1 MCKEFDLEKII
12 DIVYEAGAIILN
24 ANLDK
29 SEIFDKEGDANFV
42 TIYDMKVQQFLI
54 SHILEVI
61 PDASFYGEEEGDG
74 NEKKI
79 SDTGY
84 TFIIDPIDGTT
95 NFMFGYNNSCVSVGV
110 TYKGDLVAGIVYHPH
125 VDAMYYAQKGKGSF
139 LRRKVFQDV
148 NAGFDVGK
156 TSSDNKARFVDK
168 QLQMENR
175 GLGEGLSAFG
185 CARYNESSTELLF
198 ATVKKMFYKTL
209 AIRSSGS
216 AAIDLSRIASGA
228 NVVYLEMLLQPYDYA
243 ASAVI
248 IEEAGGV
255 ISQIDGTPITLDK
268 GCSILAGTKKGT
280 AEVRELLYECGM

>member
-1 MCKEFDLEKII
+1 MNNELDLEKII
-12 DIVYEAGAIILN
+12 EIVYAAGEIILD
-24 ANLDK
+24 AHLDK
-29 SEIFDKEGDANFV
+29 SEIYDKEGDANFV
-42 TIYDMKVQQFLI
+42 TAYDMKVQQYLI
-54 SHILEVI
+54 SEILKLI

-79 SDTGY
+79 AEKGY

-110 TYKGDLVAGIVYHPH
+110 TLDGELMAGIVYHPH

-139 LRRKVFQDV
+139 LRSKNRKETDL
-148 NAGFDVGK
+148 AGY
-156 TSSDNKARFVDK
+156 VDRELK
-168 QLQMENR
+168 LTNR

-185 CARYNESSTELLF
+185 CARYNENSTDLLF
-198 ATVKKMFYKTL
+198 ATVKKLFYKTL

-255 ISQIDGTPITLDK
+255 IAQIDGTPITLDK
-268 GCSILAGTKKGT
+268 GCSILAGTKKASG
-280 AEVRELLYECGM
+280 ELRELIGECSK